1 MSVSESV
8 IRMGK
13 GRPLENGFAVASPNL
28 SWNRLPFSV
37 DACGLGSL
45 NGRLSVDVLVCASV
59 VLVVPSSTA
68 SSWAS
73 LSLYRM
79 ESSTNH
85 THIHF

>member
-1 MSVSESV
+1 
-8 IRMGK
+8 
-13 GRPLENGFAVASPNL
+13 
-28 SWNRLPFSV
+28 
-37 DACGLGSL
+37 LGSL